1 MNKLMITLLGTAV
14 CCAQLSFA
22 DDVVHVTPENPVK
35 LTADNVD
42 EYAGRR
48 FEFAGGTF
56 DLNGQSI
63 SIVSISGTDAS
74 SLITNS
80 AEETVTLTLTEAAS
94 DTSFAGAIAPSVT
107 LAKTGASQTSLDVTD
122 VGSAFVTAGTLLFPG
137 LVDISGWT
145 AGSRLFCVSGE
156 SPSLVFGNT
165 CKLDSTDRPLS
176 LALTNATLYSK
187 KDITFGNKTT
197 LAMLGGT
204 WRSDYAS
211 TTWMRSGTATVE
223 NVTAN
228 MRGTLAFD
236 GTTDGSSSVVLKN
249 VCGNFTNIVIGA
261 ENAKTSNVIIEGG
274 AITNY
279 GCFVMGWTAKSEN
292 NLTIRGGKH
301 RFQGKKF
308 VSGDTYNTYYPIHLN
323 YKGTSSILFEGD
335 DTVVDFEGATGLS
348 MGGDNTASTTFT
360 MNGGTV
366 KTIAGYF
373 GTKGTQELNINGGS
387 LTINGKMSSQTASQQ
402 ITQTGGTT
410 SYGDISLRTGGYG
423 GFILHLTG
431 GTMTMGSLSLPQTT
445 AAHLSKDVVKISLE
459 GGTLA
464 VGGSGI
470 CATYQAGANT
480 RFHANGGTLRVRTA
494 IAFDNTKNLLR
505 GYVKGELGEKGLTV
519 DTRGDSVSCNAPLR
533 QHLTLA
539 EGATRAVLVK
549 KSAGELRLMRD
560 VELPGPVWDFAG
572 GVEVQGGT
580 LTAELGT
587 ISESVAAGGAEVKV
601 LKGATF
607 TCYDTL
613 TNAVISGGGKV
624 NANGGLE
631 SPVLSVP
638 VAADGTIDANNRP
651 VVNSAATG
659 KIVVDFGRT
668 ADNPLPLKQMGT
680 VTVANWTGSLPDTST
695 WEVKG
700 TGYSQVRS
708 KFAVSAKGDITVS
721 VRELKGLILILQ

>member
-1 MNKLMITLLGTAV
+1 MKKLMITLLGAAV

-22 DDVVHVTPENPVK
+22 DDVVHVTPDNPVT
-35 LTADNVD
+35 LTADNID
-42 EYAGRR
+42 EYAGKR

-137 LVDISGWT
+137 LVDSSGWT
-145 AGSRLFCVSGE
+145 AGSRLFCASGE

-165 CKLDSTDRPLS
+165 CKLDSTTRPLS

-223 NVTAN
+223 NVTAE
-228 MRGTLAFD
+228 MRGSLAFD
-236 GTTDGSSSVVLKN
+236 GTSSGSSSVVLKN
-249 VCGNFTNIVIGA
+249 VCGNFTNFVIGA
-261 ENAKTSNVIIEGG
+261 KNGQTSNVIIEGG

-279 GCFVMGWTAKSEN
+279 GCFVMGFVASEN

-301 RFQGKKF
+301 RFRGKKF
-308 VSGDTYNTYYPIHLN
+308 VSSKDPYYTSYPIHFN
-323 YKGTSSILFEGD
+323 FYGTSSILFEGD
-335 DTVVDFEGATGLS
+335 DTVVDFDASSGGLS
-348 MGGDNTASTTFT
+348 MGAHGETTTFT
-360 MNGGTV
+360 VNGGKV
-366 KTIAGYF
+366 TITGSGYF
-373 GTKGTQELNINGGS
+373 CTDRGTQNLYINGGS
-387 LTINGKMSSQTASQQ
+387 LSITGDMTSSKGNQS
-402 ITQTGGTT
+402 IEQTGGTVEFKKVT
-410 SYGDISLRTGGYG
+410 PNNFD
-423 GFILHLTG
+423 LHLTG
-431 GTMTMGSLSLPQTT
+431 GTMIVSSMALNGSKT
-445 AAHLSKDVVKISLE
+445 VKVKLE
-459 GGTLA
+459 GGTLKA
-464 VGGSGI
+464 STGGI
-470 CATYQAGANT
+470 CATYNAGAKT
-480 RFHANGGTLRVRTA
+480 SFYANGGTLVTRYNLYW
-494 IAFDNTKNLLR
+494 DNSDPKKNSDLLN
-505 GYVKGELGEKGLTV
+505 GFVTGELGEKGLTV
-519 DTRGDSVSCNAPLR
+519 DTKGDSGGSCQAPIR

-549 KSAGELRLMRD
+549 KSGGELRLLQDTERL
-560 VELPGPVWDFAG
+560 EPVWDFAG

-580 LTAELGT
+580 LTATLGT

-613 TNAVISGGGKV
+613 TNAVISGGGTV

-638 VAADGTIDANNRP
+638 VAADGTVDANNQP
-651 VVNSAATG
+651 VVKSAATG

-668 ADNPLPLKQMGT
+668 ADNPLPLNQMGT
-680 VTVANWTGSLPDTST
+680 VKVATWSGSLPDTST

-700 TGYSQVRS
+700 TGYAQVRS

-721 VRELKGLILILQ
+721 VRERKGMILIVF

>member
-1 MNKLMITLLGTAV
+1 MKRMMVTLLCAAV
-14 CCAQLSFA
+14 CCAQTLFA
-22 DDVVHVTPENPVK
+22 DDAPQLVHVTPDNPVT

-42 EYAGRR
+42 EYAGKR

-63 SIVSISGTDAS
+63 SIVSISGTDTS

-80 AEETVTLTLTEAAS
+80 AAETVTLTLTEAAS

-165 CKLDSTDRPLS
+165 CKLDHTDRPLS

-187 KDITFGNKTT
+187 KDITLGNKTT

-236 GTTDGSSSVVLKN
+236 GTSSGSSSVVLKN

-279 GCFVMGWTAKSEN
+279 GCFVMGWTKGNNIQN

-301 RFQGKKF
+301 KFQGKKF
-308 VSGDTYNTYYPIHLN
+308 ASGAKYNTNYPIHFN
-323 YKGTSSILFEGD
+323 FYGTSSILFEGD
-335 DTVVDFEGATGLS
+335 DTVVDFDANSGGVS
-348 MGGDNTASTTFT
+348 MGAHGETTTFT
-360 MNGGTV
+360 VNGGKV
-366 KTIAGYF
+366 TITGVGYF
-373 GTKGTQELNINGGS
+373 CTDRGTQNLYINGGS
-387 LTINGKMSSQTASQQ
+387 LTMGAMNASAGSQY
-402 ITQTGGTT
+402 ITQTGGTVEFKKVT
-410 SYGDISLRTGGYG
+410 PNNFD
-423 GFILHLTG
+423 LHLTD
-431 GTMTMGSLSLPQTT
+431 GTMIVSSMALNGSKT
-445 AAHLSKDVVKISLE
+445 VKVKLE
-459 GGTLA
+459 GGTLKA
-464 VGGSGI
+464 STGGI
-470 CATYQAGANT
+470 CATYNAGAKT
-480 RFHANGGTLRVRTA
+480 SFYANGGTLVTRYNLYW
-494 IAFDNTKNLLR
+494 DNSDPTKNSDLLN
-505 GYVKGELGEKGLTV
+505 GFVTGELGEKGLTV
-519 DTRGDSVSCNAPLR
+519 DTKGDSGGICKAPIR

-539 EGATRAVLVK
+539 KGATRAVLVK
-549 KSAGELRLMRD
+549 KNGGELRLLQDAKRL
-560 VELPGPVWDFAG
+560 EPVWDFAG

-613 TNAVISGGGKV
+613 TNAVISGCGTV

-638 VAADGTIDANNRP
+638 VAADGTIDVNNRP
-651 VVNSAATG
+651 VVKSAATG

-721 VRELKGLILILQ
+721 VRELKGLILIVQ

>member
-22 DDVVHVTPENPVK
+22 DDVVHVTPDNPVT
-35 LTADNVD
+35 LTADNID
-42 EYAGRR
+42 EYAGKR

-63 SIVSISGTDAS
+63 SIVSISGTDTS

-94 DTSFAGAIAPSVT
+94 DTSFVGAIAPSVT

-165 CKLDSTDRPLS
+165 CKLDSTTRPQALA

-187 KDITFGNKTT
+187 KDITLGNKTT
-197 LAMLGGT
+197 LVMLGGT

-308 VSGDTYNTYYPIHLN
+308 AGSKDPYYTYYPIHLN
-323 YKGTSSILFEGD
+323 YRGTTSILFEGD
-335 DTVVDFEGATGLS
+335 DTVVDFAGAGLS
-348 MGGDNTASTTFT
+348 MGAYGDTTTFT

-366 KTIAGYF
+366 TTIAGHF
-373 GTKGTQELNINGGS
+373 GTGGTQKLYINGGS
-387 LTINGKMSSQTASQQ
+387 LTMGEMKGNNKGSQS
-402 ITQTGGTT
+402 IEQTGGTVKFGAVT
-410 SYGDISLRTGGYG
+410 PNNFD
-423 GFILHLTG
+423 LHLTG
-431 GTMTMGSLSLPQTT
+431 GTMTVASIAPTKS
-445 AAHLSKDVVKISLE
+445 ADVKLE
-459 GGTLA
+459 GGTLK
-464 VGGSGI
+464 VTDIGGI
-470 CATYQAGANT
+470 CAEYQAST
-480 RFHANGGTLRVRTA
+480 RFYADGGTLTLGKD
-494 IAFDNTKNLLR
+494 IKFDSTKNLLR

-519 DTRGDSVSCNAPLR
+519 DTAGFKAPIR

-539 EGATRAVLVK
+539 KGATRAVLVK
-549 KSAGELRLMRD
+549 KSAGELRLMQD
-560 VELPGPVWDFAG
+560 TELQGPVWDFAG

-607 TCYDTL
+607 TCSDTL

-638 VAADGTIDANNRP
+638 VAADGTIDPNNQP

-680 VTVANWTGSLPDTST
+680 VKVANWTGFLPDTST

-708 KFAVSAKGDITVS
+708 KFAVSAEGDITVR
-721 VRELKGLILILQ
+721 VGELKGLILILQ